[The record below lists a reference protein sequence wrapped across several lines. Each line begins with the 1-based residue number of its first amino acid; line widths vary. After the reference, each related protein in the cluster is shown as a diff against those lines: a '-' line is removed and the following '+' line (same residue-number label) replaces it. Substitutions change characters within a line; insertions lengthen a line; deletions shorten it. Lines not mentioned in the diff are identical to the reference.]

1 MKTYTIEISNIDYS
15 GNDFCGEI
23 TGEEAVKI
31 FDAQPKV
38 LTISFDLTDDEVKE
52 WNHRAELGESDDWL
66 IDDIVSDY
74 ASDKNILWP
83 TTYDYSFV
91 K

>member
-38 LTISFDLTDDEVKE
+38 LTISFEATEDELEGCNDELVDDVVFNYTDE
-52 WNHRAELGESDDWL
+52 NGILNPTSF
-66 IDDIVSDY
+66 DY
-74 ASDKNILWP
+74 L
-83 TTYDYSFV
+83 FV
-91 K
+91 

>member
-23 TGEEAVKI
+23 SGEEAVKI

-38 LTISFDLTDDEVKE
+38 LTISFEATDE
-52 WNHRAELGESDDWL
+52 ELDGCNDQLVDD
-66 IDDIVSDY
+66 VVFDY
-74 ASDKNILWP
+74 CSENGILEP
-83 TTYDYSFV
+83 TTFDYLFV
-91 K
+91 

>member
-31 FDAQPKV
+31 FASQPKV
-38 LTISFDLTDDEVKE
+38 LLISFQATDEELEGCNDELVDEV
-52 WNHRAELGESDDWL
+52 
-66 IDDIVSDY
+66 VFDY
-74 ASDKNILWP
+74 CYDNGILSP
-83 TTYDYSFV
+83 TSFDYLFV
-91 K
+91 D

>member
-31 FDAQPKV
+31 YNEQPKV
-38 LTISFDLTDDEVKE
+38 LLISFEATEEELEGCNDELVY
-52 WNHRAELGESDDWL
+52 DV
-66 IDDIVSDY
+66 VSDY
-74 ASDKNILWP
+74 ASENGILWP
-83 TTYDYSFV
+83 TTYDYTFV
-91 K
+91 N